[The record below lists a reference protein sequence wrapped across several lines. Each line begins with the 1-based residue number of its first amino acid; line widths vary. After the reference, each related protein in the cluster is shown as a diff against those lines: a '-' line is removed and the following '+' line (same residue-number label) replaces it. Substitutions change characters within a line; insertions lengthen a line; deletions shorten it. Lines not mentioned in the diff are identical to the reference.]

1 MGNMGCIYGSNGVYL
16 WVKWGVFMDQMG
28 YVDVGTSSQTD
39 LSSISA
45 DSFSIPV
52 LFGAGVE

>member
-1 MGNMGCIYGSNGVYL
+1 MGKMRSRYL

>member
-1 MGNMGCIYGSNGVYL
+1 
-16 WVKWGVFMDQMG
+16 MDQMG